1 MKSTILA
8 FTTITA
14 FVILPGCADNKA
26 LVKAMGTG
34 TSQGVF
40 QEIGENAPQV
50 PGYADLH
57 IYSSLKTH
65 KPGIYSGKDIHG
77 TQDYML
83 LVNIDGQATTLKGR
97 LSMER
102 NESRSVRDPEE
113 GEGIRYLFTKILRVK
128 TGTHRVFV
136 ALPTDDIVAGRDV
149 IISEGENSS
158 LTMEPIYGSVPG
170 KHGPGT
176 YGLTSFK
183 EGIKS
188 IRLLLNEKTI

>member
-1 MKSTILA
+1 MKHTILA
-8 FTTITA
+8 FAIITT
-14 FVILPGCADNKA
+14 FVILPGCAGNKA
-26 LVKAMGTG
+26 LVKALGTG
-34 TSQGVF
+34 TSQDVF
-40 QEIGENAPQV
+40 QEIGGNAPQV

-65 KPGIYSGKDIHG
+65 KPGIYSSHDIHG
-77 TQDYML
+77 TRDYTL

-102 NESRSVRDPEE
+102 NESRPMRDPEE
-113 GEGIRYLFTKILRVK
+113 GEGIRYRFTKIVRVK
-128 TGTHRVFV
+128 AGAHRVFV
-136 ALPTDDIVAGRDV
+136 ALPADDIVAGKDV
-149 IISEGENSS
+149 IISEGESNS
-158 LTMEPIYGSVPG
+158 LTMEPIYGAVPG